1 MRDFDDFLGFLIPLG
16 VCVFL
21 AFWVGMSVQAARDR
35 EVLIKLEQEA
45 VALGFGIFSTDGN
58 RIEFN
63 WNKQEVQSE

>member
-1 MRDFDDFLGFLIPLG
+1 MRDGSDIVFLITLS

-21 AFWVGMSVQAARDR
+21 SFCAGKSVQAAEDMK
-35 EVLIKLEQEA
+35 VVIKLQQEA
-45 VALGFGIFSTDGN
+45 VALGFGVFSTDGN

>member
-1 MRDFDDFLGFLIPLG
+1 MLPLSL
-16 VCVFL
+16 CVFL
-21 AFWVGMSVQAARDR
+21 AFRVGRSVQADKDR
-35 EVLIKLEQEA
+35 QVLIKLEQEA